1 MTESGGTG
9 GGSAAT
15 PAAPTVYARVV
26 GTLEEF
32 DPKGD
37 SMAAYIERALMYLD
51 ANNVPQNK
59 KAATLL
65 SAIGKNTFHMLR
77 NLMAPA
83 KLQDQSF
90 EDIVKA
96 LLDHYEPKQLVIAER
111 FNFNRRQQGPSESV
125 ADYVAELRRLS
136 MKCEF
141 GPFLDDAL
149 RDRFVCGLQN
159 EAVQK
164 KLLLESKL
172 TFPRAVEIAQNME
185 AAASKTRQL
194 HEGDALGAGAGAV
207 IIGATVTGVTVVTTR
222 LPNAHSRM
230 PGATTVA
237 RAGISKCLLSKGEVS
252 LHPEEE
258 GAQVQEVAVVE
269 SGCYVR
275 KKEMS
280 QTLRH

>member
-1 MTESGGTG
+1 MRALVCAELESHVATLTGDENGMTESGGTG

-15 PAAPTVYARVV
+15 PAAPAAPTVYARVV

-65 SAIGKNTFHMLR
+65 SAIGKNTFHVLR

-111 FNFNRRQQGPSESV
+111 FNFNRRQQRPSESV
-125 ADYVAELRRLS
+125 ADY
-136 MKCEF
+136 C
-141 GPFLDDAL
+141 
-149 RDRFVCGLQN
+149 C
-159 EAVQK
+159 
-164 KLLLESKL
+164 
-172 TFPRAVEIAQNME
+172 RATE
-185 AAASKTRQL
+185 
-194 HEGDALGAGAGAV
+194 
-207 IIGATVTGVTVVTTR
+207 VVY
-222 LPNAHSRM
+222 
-230 PGATTVA
+230 
-237 RAGISKCLLSKGEVS
+237 EV
-252 LHPEEE
+252 
-258 GAQVQEVAVVE
+258 
-269 SGCYVR
+269 
-275 KKEMS
+275 
-280 QTLRH
+280 